1 LDFDPC
7 LDWFTILDYPLNK
20 HLLLDLTPVSCVW
33 IVTLR
38 QLSENVNHFIV
49 HHKLLYHENWFKNN
63 IFSLMDMMDRYYG
76 NILISGCN

>member
-1 LDFDPC
+1 
-7 LDWFTILDYPLNK
+7 
-20 HLLLDLTPVSCVW
+20 LDLTPVSCVW

-49 HHKLLYHENWFKNN
+49 HHKSLYHENWFKNN